1 MPFTPGVCYGVAPV
15 LLTDAATIATN
26 AALGN
31 VFYVTLTDNRTLG
44 NPTNLIEGA
53 TYQWFIIQDA
63 GGTNTLDYGNLFA
76 WPAGTE
82 PVLTVT
88 GNAVDIITSTYCG
101 GLLHSVFSA
110 DSKVP

>member
-15 LLTDAATIATN
+15 LLTDAANIATN

-31 VFYVTLTDNRTLG
+31 IFYVTLTDNRTLD

-53 TYQWFIIQDA
+53 TYQWFVIQDA

-76 WPAGTE
+76 WPGGTE
-82 PVLTVT
+82 PTLTAT
-88 GNAVDIITSTYCG
+88 GNAVDIITSTYRG
-101 GLLHSVFSA
+101 ALLHSVITK